1 MPKINIDPINI
12 DPKEFQRKI
21 NSPVIPLR
29 LPTYKGVPENNGKK
43 NRPLFKGVPGKDIS
57 KTNTPIFNGVPGVSY
72 NIYDPWS
79 KPIFT
84 R

>member
-1 MPKINIDPINI
+1 MTQIY
-12 DPKEFQRKI
+12 DPKEFQHKI
-21 NSPVIPLR
+21 NSPVLLRR
-29 LPTYKGVPENNGKK
+29 LPTYKGVPKNGKK

-57 KTNTPIFNGVPGVSY
+57 KKNTPIFKGVPGVSY
-72 NIYDPWS
+72 DIYDPFLS

>member
-1 MPKINIDPINI
+1 MPQIYI
-12 DPKEFQRKI
+12 DPKEFQQKI
-21 NSPVIPLR
+21 NSPVLRRR

-43 NRPLFKGVPGKDIS
+43 KRPLFKGVPGKDIS
-57 KTNTPIFNGVPGVSY
+57 KKNTPIFKGVTGVSY

-84 R
+84 RYLES